1 MPRLARALRFVR
13 LVKYSGAGLV
23 LAFFIWDFLA
33 HLTNLMYLGFEWGLK
48 FGYGTPNYEL
58 TASLVLGIG
67 VVITMLTLLS
77 YGVELIIVELIERK
91 PDA

>member
-1 MPRLARALRFVR
+1 MTRLTRALRFVR
-13 LVKYSGAGLV
+13 LVKYSGAALI

-33 HLTNLMYLGFEWGLK
+33 HLTNLMHFGFQIGLD

-58 TASLVLGIG
+58 TASLVLGLG

-77 YGVELIIVELIERK
+77 YGVELTISELVERK
-91 PDA
+91 TG